1 MSENRLDNETLFMDW
16 LSKRV
21 PQTKLSELYTVFQE
35 IEKEAKIKK
44 LISSSLY
51 ENIDLKVYKRIKKH
65 MEQNRIFKF
74 EHRQDIWN
82 MNIALN
88 YLLQYAREPNKNSKS
103 QVSVQ
108 EKVIAQSQKKEIDEL
123 PINRNDEQDIKIV
136 DFNDINS
143 MVFTNPV
150 SLTYFGDRVEES
162 VWKTLY
168 VDLCRRLL
176 ADYPSIFMQMRDD
189 SIKEIGKT
197 WLVDKKHIDM
207 IAVPKQVAPDYY
219 VETNRNALNLVQNM
233 RWILDQCSVD
243 YENVKIHYRVKKDRG
258 QPSTIEN
265 SRLLNE
271 RRETPKAGVYDRF
284 GFDKYG
290 YNKDGYDRM
299 GYNREGYDRD
309 GFDRNGLNQQGVNKL
324 TGFDKDGFGL
334 DGFNKEGYDREGYD
348 REGFDIRGY
357 NRNGYDQEGYNYDGF
372 DKKGYDKAGY
382 NKYGFDIK
390 GYDKDGYNA
399 FGLNRDGYNR
409 QGYNEE
415 GYDQEGFNQEGYDKD
430 GFDRNGYDRNGYGR
444 DGFNSDGRNRGG
456 YDREGFDI
464 YGFTSEGINKNG
476 FNIFGISEKGINV
489 LGYFPDGFDLDGRS
503 VDGFSKDLFDEE
515 GYHIY
520 TGFNLKGFDRE
531 GFNINGVDIEGY
543 DREGYGQSGY
553 NRRGYNREG
562 YDKDGF
568 DEEGYDIEGYD
579 HEGYNRKGYDRNGY
593 SNMPNLL
600 VMPQENKENI
610 KEVNFEDNRREAE
623 FFKKC
628 EKHIER
634 HYKEQA
640 RREVMKDHAP
650 VKRTYIDRWGFVQT
664 DTNFFELRGLER
676 EINSRFRAAM
686 REPYFCHV
694 DYREDDELYLGKQ
707 AVYGW
712 ITDWADKR
720 ASLYY
725 QYQMY
730 IGDEKTGLNIVRDIK
745 FFNSKYS
752 GYKDLYN
759 KTRSNEEAVRVAD
772 THLLQIIEAN
782 KKNKRIHDIIE
793 SIQQNQYRIITSS
806 KDRSSLVLGCAGSGK
821 TMILMHKIR
830 YMKYNHQDL
839 NMDDIIVISPTD
851 ILGRESRELSRLL
864 QVERIQ
870 QFTTASFY
878 EKSCKDMLMR
888 WNIPFEEFHIFDD
901 GKIIKENYQEEMIIK
916 LESGVFEKMKNDNK
930 GREFID
936 GEQIIIDE
944 LLNRHISISGLER
957 ESIPFMND
965 LYVDSV
971 KEIQKAGK
979 RDIERLIKR
988 IDTEIEKRE
997 LWEHMQD
1004 FVRFLQNGNVF
1015 KMLAHEGPKNKSD
1028 IENLFFHTKK
1038 AVDAMDY
1045 KEFLRM
1051 RRYREIVLES
1061 PVQCTQVIQ
1070 LFREEKLDL
1079 AGIHEILEDWEEIT
1093 SKDAE
1098 IYITLI
1104 DEKLEGIDR
1113 IERKRRVLQHLLE
1126 NDLVEYRIEEN
1137 NSLRFDTSF
1146 EKLLTL
1152 FDQTEEIL
1160 SPAGY
1165 TPISYFAKYEKI
1177 IHKQKRL
1184 LDQQKNPKE
1193 KSYLFDTILSEL
1205 EIEFRIDSE
1214 IAVPLSKAFD
1224 MAYLLYI
1231 HTGKSGWRKEYIFI
1245 DEFQDFSAI
1254 ELKLIK
1260 NMYPDSVINLFGD
1273 VKQCINVK
1281 GISDISAI
1289 PSELYDDKPEF
1300 INENY
1305 RNARQI
1311 TEYVNQTYEMN
1322 MLPVG
1327 LDGIQCTVENIPEI
1341 RISEDDRVAI
1351 IVANQDISMN
1361 EYKKSVEMNFYVDS
1375 RQIVRGIYNVIP
1387 ISLAK
1392 GLEFEKVIVFQKGMT
1407 ENEFYVACTR
1417 AITEL
1422 YVIPERLEEK
1432 VLKEVDGIAH
1442 DLEEDIQGKKED
1454 RREAFKPNCNQD
1466 IEDFHNYTLIV
1477 YKGNL
1482 KRKVIA
1488 DMRHTKYISIFENN
1502 KEKKIP
1508 VDYVKETKQVY
1519 ILRDIYMHHKKALEQ
1534 YFDCSKDET
1543 IEKKSKTDL

>member
-1 MSENRLDNETLFMDW
+1 MSENGQDNKTLFIDW
-16 LSKRV
+16 LSKKV
-21 PQTKLSELYTVFQE
+21 SSTQLSELYMAFQD
-35 IEKEAKIKK
+35 IEQEAKKANIVNG
-44 LISSSLY
+44 SLY
-51 ENIDLKVYKRIKKH
+51 ENRDLNTYKKLKTHIERS
-65 MEQNRIFKF
+65 RIFKF
-74 EHRQDIWN
+74 NHRQQMGRIN
-82 MNIALN
+82 TALS
-88 YLLQYAREPNKNSKS
+88 YLMQYAKEPMSDEKLEIEVSVPEKAVEKS
-103 QVSVQ
+103 QGQQNVTSSMDN
-108 EKVIAQSQKKEIDEL
+108 KDEL
-123 PINRNDEQDIKIV
+123 DIKTI
-136 DFNDINS
+136 DFEDLGS
-143 MVFTNPV
+143 MVFTKPV
-150 SLTYFGDRVEES
+150 SLTYFGEQVEER

-168 VDLCRRLL
+168 VELCRRLL
-176 ADYPSIFMQMRDD
+176 EDYPSVFIQMRDD
-189 SIKEIGKT
+189 SIKGIGKT

-207 IAVPKQVAPDYY
+207 IAVPKQVASDYF

-243 YENVKIHYRVKKDRG
+243 YENVKIQYIIKGAREKS
-258 QPSTIEN
+258 STIEN
-265 SRLLNE
+265 NRLSNE
-271 RRETPKAGVYDRF
+271 IREVSKPGEYDIY

-309 GFDRNGLNQQGVNKL
+309 GFDRNGLNRQGINKL

-334 DGFNKEGYDREGYD
+334 DGFNKDGYDREGYN
-348 REGFDIRGY
+348 REGLDINGY
-357 NRNGYDQEGYNYDGF
+357 NRNGYDQEGYNCDGF
-372 DKKGYDKAGY
+372 DKKGYNKAGY
-382 NKYGFDIK
+382 NKYGFDIQ

-399 FGLNRDGYNR
+399 FGLDRDGYNR
-409 QGYNEE
+409 QGYSEE
-415 GYDQEGFNQEGYDKD
+415 GYDREGFNQAGYDKEGYDREGFNQAGYDKE
-430 GFDRNGYDRNGYGR
+430 GFDRNGYDHNGYGR

-489 LGYFPDGFDLDGRS
+489 LGYFPDGFDSEGKS
-503 VDGFSKDLFDEE
+503 VDGFTKAFFDEE

-520 TGFNLKGFDRE
+520 TGFNLKGFDRA

-543 DREGYGQSGY
+543 DRDGYGQSGY
-553 NRRGYNREG
+553 NKKGYNREG

-579 HEGYNRKGYDRNGY
+579 REGYNRKGYDKNGY
-593 SNMPNLL
+593 SNMPKLL
-600 VMPQENKENI
+600 EIPQGNKENTT
-610 KEVNFEDNRREAE
+610 EMNFEDDRQEAE

-628 EKHIER
+628 ETHIKR
-634 HYKEQA
+634 HYGEQA
-640 RREVMKDHAP
+640 RREVMKDHALDN
-650 VKRTYIDRWGFVQT
+650 RTYIDRWGFVQT
-664 DTNFFELRGLER
+664 NTNFLELKGLQK
-676 EINSRFRAAM
+676 EINSRLRAAL

-759 KTRSNEEAVRVAD
+759 KTRSREEAVKVAD
-772 THLLQIIEAN
+772 TRLLQIIEAN

-806 KDRSSLVLGCAGSGK
+806 KDRSSLILGCAGSGK

-839 NMDDIIVISPTD
+839 KMEDIMVVSPTD
-851 ILGRESRELSRLL
+851 ILGHESKELSRLL

-878 EKSCKDMLMR
+878 EKSCKDMMMR

-901 GKIIKENYQEEMIIK
+901 GKIVKESYQEKTITK
-916 LESGVFEKMKNDNK
+916 LKSDVLEKMKNGNEGK
-930 GREFID
+930 AFINRE
-936 GEQIIIDE
+936 QKIINE
-944 LLNRHISISGLER
+944 LLDRHISISGLKR
-957 ESIPFMND
+957 ETITVMSD

-971 KEIQKAGK
+971 KEIQKAGRK
-979 RDIERLIKR
+979 DIERLIKS
-988 IDTEIEKRE
+988 IDAEVEKRE
-997 LWEHMQD
+997 LWKNMKD
-1004 FVRFLQNGNVF
+1004 FVQFLQKGNIF
-1015 KMLAHEGPKNKSD
+1015 KILVTPEPRNKSD

-1045 KEFLRM
+1045 KEFLWM
-1051 RRYREIVLES
+1051 RNYREIVLES
-1061 PVQCTQVIQ
+1061 PVQCVQVIQ

-1079 AGIHEILEDWEEIT
+1079 AGVREILKDWEEIT
-1093 SKDAE
+1093 AQEAE

-1104 DEKLEGIDR
+1104 DEKMAGIDR
-1113 IERKRRVLQHLLE
+1113 IERKRHIFQHLME
-1126 NDLVEYRIEEN
+1126 NDLVESRIKED
-1137 NSLRFDTSF
+1137 NSLRIDTSF
-1146 EKLLTL
+1146 EKLLIL
-1152 FDQTEEIL
+1152 FDETEEIL
-1160 SPAGY
+1160 SSAGY
-1165 TPISYFAKYEKI
+1165 TPISYFRKYEKI

-1184 LDQQKNPKE
+1184 LDQQKNLKE

-1205 EIEFRIDSE
+1205 EIEFTIDSE
-1214 IAVPLSKAFD
+1214 IEVPLSKAFD

-1231 HTGKSGWRKEYIFI
+1231 YTGKGGWKKEYIFI

-1260 NMYPDSVINLFGD
+1260 NIYPDAVINLYGD
-1273 VKQCINVK
+1273 VRQCINVK
-1281 GISDISAI
+1281 GIREISEI

-1311 TEYVNQTYEMN
+1311 TEYVNQIFDMN

-1327 LDGIQCTVENIPEI
+1327 LDGVQCTVKNIPEI
-1341 RISEDDRVAI
+1341 SISEDDRVAI
-1351 IVANQDISMN
+1351 IVANQDISME
-1361 EYKKSVEMNFYVDS
+1361 EYRKCLEMNFYVDS

-1392 GLEFEKVIVFQKGMT
+1392 GLEFEKVIVFQKGMS

-1422 YVIPERLEEK
+1422 YVILETIKDIRNYKWIVYEGKLKKHIGMSRVQDIYIPITTEGKEKIIHAHYIEEK
-1432 VLKEVDGIAH
+1432 RYVYISETIYTKY
-1442 DLEEDIQGKKED
+1442 KKELD
-1454 RREAFKPNCNQD
+1454 VFFADP
-1466 IEDFHNYTLIV
+1466 L
-1477 YKGNL
+1477 
-1482 KRKVIA
+1482 VI
-1488 DMRHTKYISIFENN
+1488 
-1502 KEKKIP
+1502 
-1508 VDYVKETKQVY
+1508 
-1519 ILRDIYMHHKKALEQ
+1519 L
-1534 YFDCSKDET
+1534 
-1543 IEKKSKTDL
+1543 